1 MKKPFNTARGAGA
14 LLKAPAA
21 IFMTPPY
28 KSQLLYQKRDNSNG
42 NIDIENKSAQEKNN
56 ERV

>member
-1 MKKPFNTARGAGA
+1 MLKTLNNGRAAGA
-14 LLKAPAA
+14 SYEAPAA